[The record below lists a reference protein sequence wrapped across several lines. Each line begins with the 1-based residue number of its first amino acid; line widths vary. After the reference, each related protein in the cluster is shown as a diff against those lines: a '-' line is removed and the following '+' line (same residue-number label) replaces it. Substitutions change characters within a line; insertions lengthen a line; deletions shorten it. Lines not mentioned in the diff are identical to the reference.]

1 MERTS
6 NLNELKN
13 GAKFTWGDIITI
25 HEIGEYAI
33 IEHHPWKTKGFEMLV
48 REASPASPEREF
60 SCYINGES
68 IRRGTDSL
76 DSALATCIA
85 YKRDGINSS
94 AAHYFMKMISQ
105 DKEA

>member
-1 MERTS
+1 METTS

-33 IEHHPWKTKGFEMLV
+33 IEHHPWKTFGARVLE
-48 REASPASPEREF
+48 EDASMEKEF
-60 SCYINGES
+60 FCYINGKN
-68 IRRGTDSL
+68 IGRGTDSL

-94 AAHYFMKMISQ
+94 AAQYFMKMISQ